1 MQKEINSL
9 CESVGQAPDR
19 LRTIQIHP
27 TKKCNLTCL
36 HCYSS
41 SGPGYQEALNL
52 ADLKSF
58 LAYAFDH
65 GFNNISVSGGEPFLY
80 KDLEELLK
88 FSRSIGYQNTMA
100 SNGMLLH
107 SERAKRVLDFVDLIA
122 ISVDGPQ
129 TLHDKIRNQAGA
141 YDKMCQGLEVLK
153 NMGKPFGIIHTVT
166 PESWNSLIWL
176 GEFAYSS
183 GAKLL
188 QLHPLEMYGRAI
200 DTLASETIDE
210 DLAHKIFIL
219 GHYLVSKY
227 NGQMI
232 VQLDMLHRD
241 YLLAHPQ
248 IVSGF
253 ERICSQSGELADLI
267 DTIVIEES
275 GNITPVSY
283 GFNPSYSIG
292 NISNFSISVFEDF
305 EKQRIPE
312 IKAIFNNTLSKIADN
327 KAQDIINWNELLI
340 DESYHAN
347 HVENALHG
355 PVY

>member
-1 MQKEINSL
+1 MQKEFNSP
-9 CESVGQAPDR
+9 CESVGQVPDR
-19 LRTIQIHP
+19 FRTIQIHP

-41 SGPGYQEALNL
+41 SAPGYHDVLNL
-52 ADLKSF
+52 ADLKKF

-65 GFNNISVSGGEPFLY
+65 GFDNIAVSGGEPFLY
-80 KDLEELLK
+80 KDLEQLLK
-88 FSRSIGYQNTMA
+88 FSKSVGYQNTLA
-100 SNGMLLH
+100 SNGMLLK
-107 SERAKRVLDFVDLIA
+107 SERAKRTLDFVDLIA

-129 TLHDKIRNQAGA
+129 PLHDKIRNQTGA

-153 NMGKPFGIIHTVT
+153 NMDKPFGIIHTVT

-176 GEFAYSS
+176 GEFAFSN

-200 DTLASETIDE
+200 DTLASEVIDE

-227 NGQMI
+227 DSQMI

-241 YLLAHPQ
+241 YLLAHSQ

-253 ERICSQSGELADLI
+253 ERSCGQSGKLADLL

-275 GNITPVSY
+275 GAILPVSY
-283 GFNPSYSIG
+283 GFNPTYSIG
-292 NISNFSISVFEDF
+292 NISNFTLSVFEDF
-305 EKQRIPE
+305 EKHYIPD
-312 IKAIFNNTLSKIADN
+312 IKEIFNYTLSKIGENDTR
-327 KAQDIINWNELLI
+327 DIVNWNELLI
-340 DESYHAN
+340 SESYAPMTSHI
-347 HVENALHG
+347 
-355 PVY
+355 PVYR